1 MVLGLAIHVFVQPAT
16 TMRQYCQ
23 VHYSGR
29 VQGVGFR
36 YSVKRI
42 ATGYEVVG
50 WVRNLP
56 DGRVEL
62 QAGGEGGELDA
73 VLAAIAAS
81 HLGGHIKETLRHD
94 LDAPAPAWTGFEIR
108 H

>member
-1 MVLGLAIHVFVQPAT
+1 MHAKRKVYYG
-16 TMRQYCQ
+16 
-23 VHYSGR
+23 GR

-36 YSVKRI
+36 YSVKQI
-42 ATGYEVVG
+42 ASGYEVTG

-62 QAGGEGGELDA
+62 A
-73 VLAAIAAS
+73 VSGAHEEVEAFIEAISES
-81 HLGGHIKETLRHD
+81 HLRTHIKEVTADQVEHD
-94 LDAPAPAWTGFEIR
+94 LHMPPGFEIR